1 MDDLFKEINT
11 MLVVAVRADRK
22 HRRQTAGLCRT
33 ITHRFKLTDIKNFGG
48 VRHSKWPKFN
58 LTEYIATVSVLEL
71 IKF

>member
-22 HRRQTAGLCRT
+22 HRRQPAGLCRT

-48 VRHSKWPKFN
+48 VRRS
-58 LTEYIATVSVLEL
+58 
-71 IKF
+71 